1 MTSITRDRRV
11 VRFVA
16 VHARFHGG
24 RNFFRDDIALPNSA
38 VALAAFNGRLLMA
51 RMTEEN
57 EVLDCIDLA
66 RREWLGIIAERCQT
80 PDLWAIALQRA
91 MTGHAFSNRRKPRPL
106 TGLNR
111 FVTVDAF
118 NLQRRVLLVT
128 EMNPIRVLRG
138 EARYGSEKAT
148 SESE

>member
-1 MTSITRDRRV
+1 
-11 VRFVA
+11 
-16 VHARFHGG
+16 
-24 RNFFRDDIALPNSA
+24 
-38 VALAAFNGRLLMA
+38 
-51 RMTEEN
+51 MTEEN
-57 EVLDCIDLA
+57 EVLDGIDLA
-66 RREWLGIIAERCQT
+66 CREWFGIIAERCQT
-80 PDLWAIALQRA
+80 PDLFAIALHGA

-111 FVTVDAF
+111 GVTVDAF